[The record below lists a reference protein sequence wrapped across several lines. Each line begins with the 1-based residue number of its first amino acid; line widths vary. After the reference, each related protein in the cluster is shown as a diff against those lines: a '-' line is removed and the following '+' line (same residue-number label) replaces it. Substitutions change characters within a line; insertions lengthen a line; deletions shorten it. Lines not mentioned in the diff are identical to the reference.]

1 MAATCISIILLV
13 LSAAA
18 AAAAT
23 PIPTNGNGSDTDLA
37 ALLAFKA
44 QLPDPL
50 GILSGNWTTA
60 VSFCHWVGVS
70 CSRRRN
76 RVTAVQLQHL
86 PLNGVLLPQLGNLS
100 FLTVL
105 NLTNTSLTGAIPDDL
120 GRLHRLKVIDLTMNG
135 LSGSIPPSIGNL
147 HYPVRFRRN

>member
-60 VSFCHWVGVS
+60 S
-70 CSRRRN
+70 
-76 RVTAVQLQHL
+76 
-86 PLNGVLLPQLGNLS
+86 VLLP
-100 FLTVL
+100 
-105 NLTNTSLTGAIPDDL
+105 L
-120 GRLHRLKVIDLTMNG
+120 GRCLLQPAQESCHCRAAAA
-135 LSGSIPPSIGNL
+135 SAPQWSSSSPAW
-147 HYPVRFRRN
+147 